1 MKENLI
7 IVGLSTNARHLY
19 EFVKYHDLFNIIGFA
34 VNKEYMDKDEFY
46 GLPVYALEEL
56 GSALAGIPFKVFVAV
71 MWNRLNSDRK
81 KIFQCC
87 KAMGYQMANI
97 VSPLSSIRGT
107 LNGENIWVHDYVVIQ
122 NDTIIESDVLIMA
135 QSLIGANC
143 HIAPHCFFAAKS
155 LLGGGSTVG
164 EQSFIGLSSIIF
176 DDTRIGKKCIVG
188 ACTAVKRNM
197 PDYSKY
203 VTSSDNIVIKQYTED
218 EIEDKLVFSK
228 NKR

>member
-1 MKENLI
+1 MKENLV

-56 GSALAGIPFKVFVAV
+56 GSALAGTPFKVFVAV

-81 KIFQCC
+81 KIFQFC

-122 NDTIIESDVLIMA
+122 NDTIVGSDVLIMA

-164 EQSFIGLSSIIF
+164 DQSFIGLSSIIF